1 MKPNAIRG
9 SLAAL
14 LAAAALV
21 AAAAPALVAA
31 AGPNDKAP
39 TVANA
44 AMQVPKDVEQQLRK
58 NLGERL
64 PSIGRIDEISRTPM
78 NGVYEVRVGTEL
90 FYSDA
95 DGSYLINGHM
105 IDTKARKDITE
116 ERLDKLL
123 AVDFDALPTKDA
135 FVMVRGNGKRK
146 LAVFEDPNCP
156 YCKRFERDLQKLENV
171 TVYMYLYPILG
182 PDSTEKS
189 RNIWCA
195 KDKGKAWSDFMLKNE
210 IPPKAE
216 AGCDTTALNRNVDFG
231 KKHKI
236 TGTPTVIFTDGSR
249 VPGAISAAELERL
262 LAAK

>member
-9 SLAAL
+9 ILAAT

-21 AAAAPALVAA
+21 AGAAP
-31 AGPNDKAP
+31 GDKAP

-44 AMQVPKDVEQQLRK
+44 AMQVTKEQDQLLRK
-58 NLGERL
+58 NLAERL

-78 NGVYEVRVGTEL
+78 AGLFEVRVGTDL
-90 FYSDA
+90 FYTDA
-95 DGSYLINGHM
+95 DGAYLLQGQL
-105 IDTKARKDITE
+105 IDTKARKNLTE
-116 ERLDKLL
+116 ERMDKLL
-123 AVDFDALPTKDA
+123 AVDFDTLPTKDA

-146 LAVFEDPNCP
+146 MAVFEDPNCP
-156 YCKRFERDLQKLENV
+156 YCKKFERDLSKIDNV

-195 KDKGKAWSDFMLKNE
+195 KDKVKAWTDWMLKNDV
-210 IPPKAE
+210 PGKAD
-216 AGCDTTALNRNVDFG
+216 ASCDLTALSRNLEFG

-236 TGTPTVIFTDGSR
+236 TGTPTLIFTDGSR
-249 VPGAISAAELERL
+249 VPGAIGAADIERM

>member
-1 MKPNAIRG
+1 MKSNAIRG
-9 SLAAL
+9 ALAAV
-14 LAAAALV
+14 LAAVVLV
-21 AAAAPALVAA
+21 AG

-44 AMQVPKDVEQQLRK
+44 AMQVPKDLEQQLRK
-58 NLGERL
+58 NLAERL

-78 NGVYEVRVGTEL
+78 NGVYEIRVGTEL

-95 DGSYLINGHM
+95 DGGYLINGHM
-105 IDTKARKDITE
+105 IDTKARKDLTE

-123 AVDFDALPTKDA
+123 AVDFDTLPTKDA

-156 YCKRFERDLQKLENV
+156 YCKRFERDLQKLDNV

-182 PDSTEKS
+182 PDSSEKS

-195 KDKGKAWSDFMLKNE
+195 KDKGKAWTDFMLKNE
-210 IPPKAE
+210 VPPKAE
-216 AGCDTTALNRNVDFG
+216 AACDTTALGRNIEFG

>member
-1 MKPNAIRG
+1 MTPNAIRG
-9 SLAAL
+9 ALAATLAAL
-14 LAAAALV
+14 ALI
-21 AAAAPALVAA
+21 AGAAP
-31 AGPNDKAP
+31 NTNAP

-44 AMQVPKDVEQQLRK
+44 AQHVPKELEATLRK

-78 NGVYEVRVGTEL
+78 AGVYEIRVGTDL

-95 DGSYLINGHM
+95 EGSYLINGQM
-105 IDTKARKDITE
+105 IDTKARKNLTE

-123 AVDFDALPTKDA
+123 AVNFDELPAKDA
-135 FVMVRGNGKRK
+135 FVIVRGNGKRK

-156 YCKRFERDLQKLENV
+156 YCKRFEKDLQKIDNV

-182 PDSTEKS
+182 PDSTDKS

-195 KDKGKAWSDFMLKNE
+195 RDKGKAWQDWMLKNE
-210 IPPKAE
+210 AAAKAE
-216 AGCDTTALNRNVDFG
+216 TSCDVTALNRNIEFG

-236 TGTPTVIFTDGSR
+236 TGTPTLIFTDGSR
-249 VPGAISAAELERL
+249 VPGAIGSADIEKL
-262 LAAK
+262 LASSK

>member
-1 MKPNAIRG
+1 MKPNAIHG
-9 SLAAL
+9 VLAAV
-14 LAAAALV
+14 LATLALV
-21 AAAAPALVAA
+21 AGA
-31 AGPNDKAP
+31 AGPSDKAP

-44 AMQVPKDVEQQLRK
+44 ALQVSKEQDQLLRK
-58 NLGERL
+58 NLAERL

-78 NGVYEVRVGTEL
+78 PGLFEVRIGTDL
-90 FYSDA
+90 FYTDA
-95 DGSYLINGHM
+95 DGAYLLQGQL
-105 IDTKARKDITE
+105 IDTKARKNLTE

-123 AVDFDALPTKDA
+123 AVDFDTLPTKDA

-156 YCKRFERDLQKLENV
+156 YCKKFERDLQKVDNV

-182 PDSTEKS
+182 PDSTDKS

-195 KDKGKAWSDFMLKNE
+195 KDKAKAWQDYMLRNE
-210 IPPKAE
+210 APSKAE
-216 AGCDTTALNRNVDFG
+216 AGCDLQALSRNIEFG

-236 TGTPTVIFTDGSR
+236 TGTPTLIFTDGTR
-249 VPGAISAAELERL
+249 VPGAIGTADIERM

>member
-9 SLAAL
+9 TLAAVLAAL
-14 LAAAALV
+14 ALV
-21 AAAAPALVAA
+21 AGAAPN
-31 AGPNDKAP
+31 NDKAP

-44 AMQVPKDVEQQLRK
+44 ALQVPKEQEQLLRK
-58 NLGERL
+58 NLSERL

-78 NGVYEVRVGTEL
+78 PGLFEVRVGTDL
-90 FYSDA
+90 FYTDA
-95 DGSYLINGHM
+95 DGGYLIQGHL
-105 IDTKARKDITE
+105 IDTKARKNLTE
-116 ERLDKLL
+116 ERMDKLL

-135 FVMVRGNGKRK
+135 FVLVRGNGKRK

-156 YCKRFERDLQKLENV
+156 YCKKFERDLAKIDNV

-195 KDKGKAWSDFMLKNE
+195 KDKGKAWQDWMLKADV
-210 IPPKAE
+210 PAKAE
-216 AGCDTTALNRNVDFG
+216 PGCDMTALNRNIEFG

-236 TGTPTVIFTDGSR
+236 TGTPTLIFADGTR
-249 VPGAISAAELERL
+249 VPGAIGGPDIERM

>member
-9 SLAAL
+9 TLAAVLAAL
-14 LAAAALV
+14 ALV
-21 AAAAPALVAA
+21 AGAAA
-31 AGPNDKAP
+31 PNDKAP
-39 TVANA
+39 TAANA
-44 AMQVPKDVEQQLRK
+44 ALQVPKEQDQLLRK
-58 NLGERL
+58 NLAERL

-78 NGVYEVRVGTEL
+78 PGIYEVRVGTEV

-95 DGSYLINGHM
+95 DGSYLINGQM
-105 IDTKARKDITE
+105 IDTKARKNLTE
-116 ERLDKLL
+116 ERMDKLL
-123 AVDFDALPTKDA
+123 AVDFDTLPQKDA

-156 YCKRFERDLQKLENV
+156 YCKRFERDLGKIDNV

-195 KDKGKAWSDFMLKNE
+195 KDKAKAWSDWMLKSE
-210 IPPKAE
+210 TPTKAE
-216 AGCDTTALNRNVDFG
+216 ASCDVQALGRNIEFG

-236 TGTPTVIFTDGSR
+236 TGTPTLIFADGSR
-249 VPGAISAAELERL
+249 VPGAIGAADIEKMLT
-262 LAAK
+262 AK